1 MFSILYL
8 LMANTGRY
16 DCTSTRVV
24 VAYERLELATA
35 HRIEAQRFAD
45 QLLAQ
50 HGDNIP
56 YCVEAQSEFDANLRI
71 FDEYIHYH
79 VVPVPLSTGAGLL
92 HLGQVAM
99 ALQDAECRVS
109 GQPAQLLPIADSG
122 SSEFAARLR
131 AALAPQQGS

>member
-1 MFSILYL
+1 MLSILYL

-50 HGDNIP
+50 HGDKIP
-56 YCVEAQSEFDANLRI
+56 YCLEAQSEFDANLRI

-92 HLGQVAM
+92 DLGQAAT
-99 ALQDAECRVS
+99 ALQDAEHRVS
-109 GQPAQLLPIADSG
+109 GQPAQPLPADVAVEG
-122 SSEFAARLR
+122 AFAARLR
-131 AALAPQQGS
+131 AALSPP